1 MKVRLSIEQEIDL
14 EDAFVNDIGFEMYG
28 PDKVS
33 TEDTVEYLVNR
44 FVEDIDYLVKYNEV
58 KSAVAVEYIEE

>member
-1 MKVRLSIEQEIDL
+1 M
-14 EDAFVNDIGFEMYG
+14 
-28 PDKVS
+28 S
-33 TEDTVEYLVNR
+33 TDDTVEYLVNR